1 VLFAAAV
8 AVIARLEPINS
19 RGRAMSRGICL
30 VIEDDEDIAGLISVI
45 LTREGFDVRSV
56 RTASAALHQLRGIN
70 PALITLDLG
79 LPDLDGLQIAKDLRE
94 LSAAP
99 VLMITAR
106 ASATDQFNGMAAGAA
121 AYLVKPFHPSELRVA
136 VASLCPARSAT

>member
-1 VLFAAAV
+1 MLFPAAV

-56 RTASAALHQLRGIN
+56 QTASAALHQLRGIN
-70 PALITLDLG
+70 PVLITLDLG
-79 LPDLDGLQIAKDLRE
+79 LPDLDGLQITKDFRE